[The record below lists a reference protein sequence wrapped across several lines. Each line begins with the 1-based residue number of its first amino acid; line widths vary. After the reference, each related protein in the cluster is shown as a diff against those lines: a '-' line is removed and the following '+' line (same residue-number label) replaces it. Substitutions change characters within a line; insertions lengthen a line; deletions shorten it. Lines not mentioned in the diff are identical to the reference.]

1 MQTEEER
8 REAEMRSIAR
18 MTGVEPPTKAIKP
31 VDKTKKRTTKK
42 AAK

>member
-1 MQTEEER
+1 MTEDER

-18 MTGVEPPTKAIKP
+18 MAGVEPPTKAVKP
-31 VDKTKKRTTKK
+31 TDKPKKATKKR

>member
-1 MQTEEER
+1 MMTTEER

-31 VDKTKKRTTKK
+31 VDTNRKTTKKK